1 MDTYLCVYLGAALV
15 ALVITPAVIALARR
29 VDAVDRPGV
38 RTVHSKPIPRIG
50 GVAIFASATCLI
62 LPVLFLDNRIG
73 DAFRDARLQ
82 VSTLLGAATLIFIVG
97 LVDDLKGLPARV
109 KLAAEI
115 VAATVLCGVG
125 VRISALE
132 ITDGYLL
139 HLGLWGAP
147 LTVLW
152 IIGIT
157 NAVNLSDG
165 LDGLAAG
172 VSAVA
177 CAVIAIFAVYS
188 QNLVMAIFMLALLGG
203 LSGFLFYNFNPAKIF
218 MGDCGSLF
226 VGFTI
231 AAASAMCLTKS
242 SALVGLA
249 LPFLAL
255 GIPIF
260 DAFFAILRRFLERR
274 SLFAPDRSHFHHRLI
289 DLGLKQRHAVLA
301 IYICTCVATSLG
313 LFMMVRRDIGALVVF
328 ACILLLV
335 LLLFRVAG
343 AVRLRETVAA
353 LQGKY
358 ALARRQKQEQRTF
371 EELELRF
378 RRARDG
384 REWWQAVCD
393 AGKGF
398 GFAWVSLMIKDKDGN
413 LDTRIWRGGQEP
425 RSQSRIVTM
434 SLPVRDVRA
443 ETMMEFEVAIAAD
456 ESLESAGRRGALFSR
471 LIDKHR
477 PAQVKPLVCAAI
489 PGK

>member
-1 MDTYLCVYLGAALV
+1 METYLGVYLGAALV
-15 ALVITPAVIALARR
+15 ALGITPLVIALARWMN
-29 VDAVDRPGV
+29 AVDRPGV
-38 RTVHSKPIPRIG
+38 RAVHTEPIPRIG
-50 GVAIFASATCLI
+50 GLAIFTSAMCLI
-62 LPVLFLDNRIG
+62 VPVLFLDNRIG
-73 DAFRDARLQ
+73 DTFRDARIQ
-82 VSTLLGAATLIFIVG
+82 VAALLATATLIFIVG
-97 LVDDLKGLPARV
+97 FVDDLRGLPARI
-109 KLAAEI
+109 KLAVEI
-115 VAATVLCGVG
+115 IAAVILCCVG

-132 ITDGYLL
+132 ITDGYVLP
-139 HLGLWGAP
+139 LGGWGVP
-147 LTVLW
+147 LTILW
-152 IIGIT
+152 IIGVT

-172 VSAVA
+172 VSVVA
-177 CAVIAIFAVYS
+177 CAVIAIFAIYS

-203 LSGFLFYNFNPAKIF
+203 LSGFLYYNFNPAKVF

-231 AAASAMCLTKS
+231 AASSVMCMTKS

-301 IYICTCVATSLG
+301 IYICTCVATGLG
-313 LFMMVRRDIGALVVF
+313 LFMMVRRDIGALILF

-335 LLLFRVAG
+335 LLLFRVVG

-358 ALARRQKQEQRTF
+358 AFARRQKQERRTF
-371 EELELRF
+371 EDLELRF
-378 RRARDG
+378 RRAQDG

-393 AGKGF
+393 AGKGL

-413 LDTRIWRGGQEP
+413 LDTRVWQGGQKP
-425 RSQSRIVTM
+425 QAHSRIVTM
-434 SLPVRDVRA
+434 SLPVKDVRA
-443 ETMMEFEVAIAAD
+443 ETVMEFEVAIATE

-477 PAQVKPLVCAAI
+477 PLHVEAEACAAV
-489 PGK
+489 PSK